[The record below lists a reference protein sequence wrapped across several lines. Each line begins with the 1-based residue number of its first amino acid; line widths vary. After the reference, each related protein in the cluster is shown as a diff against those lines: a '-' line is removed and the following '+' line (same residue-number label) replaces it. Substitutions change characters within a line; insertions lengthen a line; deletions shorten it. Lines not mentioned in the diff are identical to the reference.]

1 MQCLNISSLHVW
13 GLKTG
18 IKARFTE
25 PVTSSALIIIYI
37 ESQKHNWLIDWL
49 IDWLIYWLTKT
60 RFSSKILLENV
71 FYLNLLW
78 VLACNA
84 FVITIKERQLQNK
97 IRIFQ
102 IKQIPAKI
110 LDLDWPHKM
119 CKAYVN
125 IQHLIYQ
132 NTINSYN
139 SSNLRSSRGA
149 SPLCSPLSLR
159 LYPVR
164 ARNLAQ
170 ISSTLT
176 LKRGPAPDAGCY
188 SNLIWLLLMYASMNK
203 KYEVQ
208 MRN

>member
-1 MQCLNISSLHVW
+1 MR
-13 GLKTG
+13 LKNWDKDQVHRAFPQFCADYY
-18 IKARFTE
+18 IYWVTE
-25 PVTSSALIIIYI
+25 T
-37 ESQKHNWLIDWL
+37 QLIDWL
-49 IDWLIYWLTKT
+49 IDWLIEKP
-60 RFSSKILLENV
+60 RFSSKILLEKG

-110 LDLDWPHKM
+110 LDLDWPHKI

-188 SNLIWLLLMYASMNK
+188 SNLIWLLLM
-203 KYEVQ
+203 
-208 MRN
+208 